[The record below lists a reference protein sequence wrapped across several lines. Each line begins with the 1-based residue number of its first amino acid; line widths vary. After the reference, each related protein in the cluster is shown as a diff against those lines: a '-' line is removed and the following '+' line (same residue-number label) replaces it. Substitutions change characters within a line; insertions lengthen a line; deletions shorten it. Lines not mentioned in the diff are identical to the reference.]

1 MFGFKQAKKELSLKW
16 QFTHWHKVPF
26 FVYLRPKVL
35 NFIFKGELMFNKITL
50 VGNLTK
56 DIELSYPNQ
65 KAFARGAI
73 ATNRKYR
80 SQSGETKEE
89 VCFLNFIIN
98 GKQAEVANQYLK
110 KGSKVLFEGRLA
122 QNDYIDNSGVKRNS
136 YQVVVEEMRFL
147 DAKPADEAKQ
157 AEKKAQTAAAAPAKA
172 TQETTAQQADDFDA
186 DGAALPF

>member
-1 MFGFKQAKKELSLKW
+1 
-16 QFTHWHKVPF
+16 
-26 FVYLRPKVL
+26 
-35 NFIFKGELMFNKITL
+35 MFNKITL

-65 KAFARGAI
+65 KAFARGSV

-80 SQSGETKEE
+80 SQNGEVKEE
-89 VCFLNFIIN
+89 VTFLNFIIN
-98 GKQAEVANQYLK
+98 GKQAEIANQYLR

-122 QNDYIDNSGVKRNS
+122 QNDYTDKNGIQRTS

-147 DAKPADEAKQ
+147 DAKPADAQ
-157 AEKKAQTAAAAPAKA
+157 AEKKAQPAAAAA
-172 TQETTAQQADDFDA
+172 TAQKTETSAQQADDFDA

>member
-1 MFGFKQAKKELSLKW
+1 
-16 QFTHWHKVPF
+16 
-26 FVYLRPKVL
+26 
-35 NFIFKGELMFNKITL
+35 MFNKITL
-50 VGNLTK
+50 VGHLTQ

-98 GKQAEVANQYLK
+98 GKPAEVANQYLK
-110 KGSKVLFEGRLA
+110 KGSKVLFDGRLA
-122 QNDYIDNSGVKRNS
+122 QNNYIDKNGVQRDS

-147 DAKPADEAKQ
+147 NAKPADEAKQ
-157 AEKKAQTAAAAPAKA
+157 AEKKAQPAAAAPAKA
-172 TQETTAQQADDFDA
+172 TQETTAQQADDLDA

>member
-1 MFGFKQAKKELSLKW
+1 MYN
-16 QFTHWHKVPF
+16 KV
-26 FVYLRPKVL
+26 
-35 NFIFKGELMFNKITL
+35 TL

-65 KAFARGAI
+65 KAFARGAV

-80 SQSGETKEE
+80 SQNGEVKEE
-89 VCFLNFIIN
+89 VTFLNFIIN
-98 GKQAEVANQYLK
+98 GKPAEVANQYLK

-122 QNDYIDNSGVKRNS
+122 QNDYTDKNGIQRTS

-147 DAKPADEAKQ
+147 DAKPADKAQQ
-157 AEKKAQTAAAAPAKA
+157 AEKKAQPAAAAATAKA
-172 TQETTAQQADDFDA
+172 ETQTAQQADDFDA